1 MTGAGYPR
9 PIEDLIDIL
18 SSLPS
23 VGRRSAERMALAMLK
38 WQPEKLAAF
47 GDLAASLPDKI
58 TPCPVCGS
66 FAENGNECV
75 ICSSPLRD
83 KTLVC
88 VVEDSSQIRSVEASA
103 LFKGVYHVLGG
114 KLAPLS
120 GTGLDDLNINEL
132 MRRVDADGVR
142 ELILALS
149 PDVEGQATAVYV
161 GNLVKERGVSVTR
174 LAQGLPAGSDISYA
188 DSATIAVALNGRTAL

>member
-1 MTGAGYPR
+1 MSGAGYPR

-23 VGRRSAERMALAMLK
+23 VGKRSAERMALAMLK

-47 GDLAASLPDKI
+47 GGLAAALPDKI
-58 TPCPVCGS
+58 TPCPVCGN
-66 FAENGNECV
+66 FAENGNKCV

-120 GTGLDDLNINEL
+120 GTGLDDLNIDAL
-132 MRRVDADGVR
+132 VHRVDADGVR